1 MKMLAVDGNSVLN
14 RAFYGIKLLSTK
26 EGLYTNGIYGF
37 LSILT
42 RVMAETAP
50 DAVAIAFDMRA
61 PTFRHKRYEGY
72 KAQRKGMPEEL
83 AQQLPTLKE
92 LLTALGYTLVQLEGY
107 EADDILGTLA
117 AACTRDGND
126 CVIATGDKD
135 SLQLVGEHV
144 TVRLTTTKMGQPESV
159 FYDTQVFRE
168 RYGVDPVRLIDL
180 KALMGDA
187 SDNIPGVKGIGEK
200 GAMQLIAAYGS
211 LENLYESLPTA
222 DVKPAL
228 RLKLEEGRAMAFLSQ
243 ELATIC
249 CEAPVPVAFSGYVRG
264 PVDHAAAARLLTKLE
279 MFKMIDRLGVDA
291 KAAPAPVEET
301 PAENQMAAAPLRI
314 VEPAAFLKA
323 LRTAPK
329 EEPLYV
335 LFTAAGDALTACAAA
350 CGGYAAFTEDAAF
363 VRALLDGERPLYTE
377 NSKQLYRLGLL
388 GGFSVCAAALDTQL
402 AGYLSNPNAS
412 DYTVP
417 VLAAQ
422 CGAQALAY
430 DGAVPE
436 GCEALADSLALMP
449 ALCTC
454 LCAEIERNGQSQ
466 LLREIELPLARVLA
480 SMEVEGFC
488 IDIPALR
495 EFGAQLEGDIARAR
509 TSIYAHAGHE
519 FNINSPAQLGTVL
532 FEELGLPAKKKTK
545 TGYSTNADVLETL
558 QGKHPV
564 IDDIQEFRKLTKLQS
579 TYVEG
584 LQKVVGPDG
593 RIHTSF
599 NQTET
604 RTGRISSTEPNMQN
618 IPVRTELGSNL
629 RRFFGAAQGNVLV
642 DADYSQIEL
651 RVLAHIADD
660 ENMKTAFLTGE
671 DIHTQTAAQV
681 FGLPPL
687 FVTPL
692 MRSRAKAVNFGIVYG
707 ISAFSLSQDIGV
719 SVAEADRYIK
729 DYLRT
734 YAGVKRYMDE
744 TVAHAKETGYVTTL
758 WGRRRYLPELASSN
772 HNLRSFGER
781 VAMNMPIQGTAA
793 DIIKIAMIRVH
804 NRLVREGLRAKL
816 ILQVHDELIVE
827 APQEEAQ
834 RVQTLLREEME
845 GAAALA
851 VPLTADAK
859 TGRTWF
865 EAH

>member
-1 MKMLAVDGNSVLN
+1 MKLLAVDGNSVLN

-37 LSILT
+37 LTILQ
-42 RVMAETAP
+42 RVLGETEP

-61 PTFRHKRYEGY
+61 PTFRHKRYDGY

-83 AQQLPTLKE
+83 AQQLPLLKE
-92 LLTALGYTLVQLEGY
+92 LLTALGYRLVQLEGY

-135 SLQLVGEHV
+135 SLQLIGEHV
-144 TVRLTTTKMGQPESV
+144 SVRLTATKMGQPESIL
-159 FYDTQVFRE
+159 YDTAVFRE
-168 RYGVDPVRLIDL
+168 RYGVDPIRLIDL

-200 GAMQLIAAYGS
+200 GAMQLIAEFGS
-211 LENLYESLPTA
+211 LESLYEQLETA
-222 DVKPAL
+222 ELKPAL
-228 RLKLEEGRAMAFLSQ
+228 RQKLTDGRDMAFLSK
-243 ELATIC
+243 ELATIF
-249 CEAPVPVAFSGYVRG
+249 CEVPVPTAFSEYVRG

-279 MFKMIDRLGVDA
+279 MYKMLERLGVDA
-291 KAAPAPVEET
+291 AAAPAKET
-301 PAENQMAAAPLRI
+301 PAQEAALPALRVVEADAFLHTLAAAP
-314 VEPAAFLKA
+314 A
-323 LRTAPK
+323 
-329 EEPLYV
+329 EEPVYL
-335 LFTAAGDALTACAAA
+335 LFTALGDTLTACAAA
-350 CGGYAAFTEDAAF
+350 CGGAACFSGDTAF
-363 VRALLDGERPLYTE
+363 LQAVLAGQRPLYTE
-377 NSKQLYRLGLL
+377 NSKQLYRFGLL
-388 GGFSVCAAALDTQL
+388 GHYPVCGAAFDTQL

-417 VLAAQ
+417 VLAAG
-422 CGAQALAY
+422 CGAQAQPY
-430 DGAVPE
+430 EGAVPE
-436 GCEALADSLALMP
+436 GHEALAASLALMP
-449 ALCTC
+449 ALCTA
-454 LCAEIERNGQSQ
+454 LRAEIERNGQTE
-466 LLREIELPLARVLA
+466 LLCEIEQPLARVLA
-480 SMEVEGFC
+480 SMEVIGFS

-495 EFGAQLEGDIARAR
+495 LFGAELEGDITRAQE
-509 TSIYAHAGHE
+509 SIYAHAGHE
-519 FNINSPAQLGTVL
+519 FNINSPAQLGAVL
-532 FEELGLPAKKKTK
+532 FDELELPAKKKTK
-545 TGYSTNADVLETL
+545 TGYSTNVDVLEAL
-558 QGKHPV
+558 RGKHPI
-564 IDDIQEFRKLTKLQS
+564 IDDILEYRKLTKLKS

-593 RIHTSF
+593 RIHSSF

-629 RRFFGAAQGNVLV
+629 RRFFGASEGNMLV

-651 RVLAHIADD
+651 RVLAHIARD
-660 ENMKTAFLTGE
+660 ENMLEAFRTGE

-719 SVAEADRYIK
+719 TVAEADRYIK

-734 YAGVKRYMDE
+734 YSGVKRYMDE
-744 TVAHAKETGYVTTL
+744 TVAHAKETGYVSTL

-772 HNLRSFGER
+772 YNLRSFGER

-793 DIIKIAMIRVH
+793 DIIKIAMVRVY
-804 NRLVREGLRAKL
+804 NRLSKEGLRARL
-816 ILQVHDELIVE
+816 ILQVHDELLVE
-827 APQEEAQ
+827 APLDEAEH
-834 RVQTLLREEME
+834 VQALLREEME
-845 GAAALA
+845 GAAQLL

-859 TGRTWF
+859 LGRTWF